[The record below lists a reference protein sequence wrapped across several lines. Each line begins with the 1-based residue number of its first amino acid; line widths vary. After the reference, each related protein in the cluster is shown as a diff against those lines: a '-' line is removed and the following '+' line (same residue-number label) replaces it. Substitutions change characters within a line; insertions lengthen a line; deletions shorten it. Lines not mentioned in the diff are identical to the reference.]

1 MSTSA
6 LGFIMAAANATA
18 EIQPDPSEELPFNYI
33 PTGWVGIIFLVLFG
47 ITTATHLLEA
57 IFFRSWYMI
66 PTLVLCGF
74 CEVLGWAGRYWGHV
88 SPHNGDAFMMQICT
102 TIIAPSFMTAA
113 MFLILPKIINELGPQ
128 YSRMPPRLYS
138 IIFITAD
145 VTALIIQAVGGAMAS
160 IADTLDGANRGG
172 NIMLAGIIIQFV
184 AVILFTF
191 LAIEFVI
198 RFSLNRPARKIPN
211 SQEQKYEGWAT
222 APRGVMWMLIGLA
235 IATLFII
242 IRSVYRTIELTDGWN
257 GVIIS
262 TEKWFN
268 WFDGM
273 PIVVAMVAFNI
284 FHPGYLLRGLGNQL
298 APSARVS
305 QDKIEPSQV

>member
-1 MSTSA
+1 MC
-6 LGFIMAAANATA
+6 LK
-18 EIQPDPSEELPFNYI
+18 LR
-33 PTGWVGIIFLVLFG
+33 IFL
-47 ITTATHLLEA
+47 
-57 IFFRSWYMI
+57 
-66 PTLVLCGF
+66 
-74 CEVLGWAGRYWGHV
+74 
-88 SPHNGDAFMMQICT
+88 D
-102 TIIAPSFMTAA
+102 
-113 MFLILPKIINELGPQ
+113 
-128 YSRMPPRLYS
+128 S

-184 AVILFTF
+184 AVILFTL
-191 LAIEFVI
+191 LAIEFVV
-198 RFSLNRPARKIPN
+198 RFSLNRPARNIPN

-222 APRGVMWMLIGLA
+222 APLGVMWMLIGLA

-273 PIVVAMVAFNI
+273 PIVVAMVTFNV
-284 FHPGYLLRGLGNQL
+284 FHPGYLLRGLGDQL

-305 QDKIEPSQV
+305 QDKIQTSQV

>member
-1 MSTSA
+1 MSASA
-6 LGFIMAAANATA
+6 LGYILAAANGTATA
-18 EIQPDPSEELPFNYI
+18 QPDPSEDLPFNYI
-33 PTGWVGIIFLVLFG
+33 PTGWVGITFIALFG
-47 ITTATHLLEA
+47 ITTAAHLLEA
-57 IFFRSWYMI
+57 VLFRVWYMI

-74 CEVLGWAGRYWGHV
+74 CELLGWAGRYWGHV
-88 SPHNGDAFMMQICT
+88 ICT

-113 MFLILPKIINELGPQ
+113 MFLILPKIINALGPQ
-128 YSRMPPRLYS
+128 YSRMPAGLYS
-138 IIFITAD
+138 KIFITAD
-145 VTALIIQAVGGAMAS
+145 VTALIIQAAGGAMAS

-172 NIMLAGIIIQFV
+172 NIMLAGIIIQLV
-184 AVILFTF
+184 AVALFTI
-191 LAIEFVI
+191 LALEFVI
-198 RFSLNRPARKIPN
+198 RYSLNRPARN
-211 SQEQKYEGWAT
+211 LAEGQEQKYTGWAT
-222 APRGVMWMLIGLA
+222 APRGVMYMLVGLA

-273 PIVVAMVAFNI
+273 PIVVAMVTFNF
-284 FHPGYLLRGLGNQL
+284 FHPGYLLRDLGNQL
-298 APSARVS
+298 PPSARVS